1 MTHRPPAEH
10 PSDRWASRGP
20 SLLFTPDMTEA
31 FRDWLRCDSIRQTL
45 LEARPEM
52 ATDLA
57 IHPHRPMLWIRRPAG
72 NLLIARMHE
81 TERYPWLVGIV
92 AGSSPVLHDVADS
105 EAVTALIFKLLDEK

>member
-1 MTHRPPAEH
+1 MNHRPPADH
-10 PSDRWASRGP
+10 SSDRWASRGP
-20 SLLFTPDMTEA
+20 SLLFTPGMTDA
-31 FRDWLRCDSIRQTL
+31 FRDWLRCDAIRQTL

-72 NLLIARMHE
+72 NLIIARMHE
-81 TERYPWLVGIV
+81 TEHFPWLVGIV

-105 EAVTALIFKLLDEK
+105 EAVTALVFKLLDEK